1 MLRGI
6 RFYENAR
13 TPTEKE
19 ESKVLFSFFSIHL
32 RSPLC
37 SRVYRRWAPTF
48 VLLDLSELPT
58 KCQPLCF
65 GAGEQ
70 HLARP
75 ERVLVQ
81 NRRYGVDLRSANAHY
96 A

>member
-1 MLRGI
+1 MRIGDLGKRTSSEVIFIYSVDLR
-6 RFYENAR
+6 FWW
-13 TPTEKE
+13 TTM
-19 ESKVLFSFFSIHL
+19 V
-32 RSPLC
+32 
-37 SRVYRRWAPTF
+37 
-48 VLLDLSELPT
+48 DLILE

-70 HLARP
+70 HPARP